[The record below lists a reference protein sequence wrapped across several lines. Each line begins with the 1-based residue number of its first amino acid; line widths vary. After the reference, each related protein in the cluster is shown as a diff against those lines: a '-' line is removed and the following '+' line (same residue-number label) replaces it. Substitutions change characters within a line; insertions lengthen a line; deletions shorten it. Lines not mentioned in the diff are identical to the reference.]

1 MNRDSSLY
9 IFIYASVMV
18 IIVAAVLSFTAETLK
33 PIQKENVRIEKIQ
46 NILSSVD
53 IESTTKNASELF
65 DKYIPEENR
74 IAINSKGEKLDVVA
88 FDINLKLENKK
99 PENERTLPLFIVNM
113 DDGSKKTIIPM
124 LGVGLWGPIWGYLS
138 FDADNNTIFGA
149 VFDHKGET
157 PGLGAEIAKPE
168 FQKQFKG
175 KTIFDGDNFTSLT
188 VYKGGK
194 GAAAEAGDTKHG
206 VDAISGG
213 TITSKGLEKMVHDC
227 LNPYQEYLKNNKAN

>member
-1 MNRDSSLY
+1 MNRDSNLY

-46 NILSSVD
+46 NILASVD
-53 IESTTKNASELF
+53 IQSTKKNAAELF

-74 IAINSKGEKLDVVA
+74 IAINSKGEKVDADA
-88 FDINLKLENKK
+88 FNINLKIENKK
-99 PENERTLPLFIVNM
+99 PIDERTLPLFIVNI
-113 DDGSKKTIIPM
+113 DDGTKKTIIPL
-124 LGVGLWGPIWGYLS
+124 LGTGLWGPIWGYMS
-138 FDADNNTIFGA
+138 FEPDNNTIYGA

-157 PGLGAEIAKPE
+157 PGLGADINKDWFRKP
-168 FQKQFKG
+168 FKN
-175 KTIFDGDNFTSLT
+175 KTIFEGDKFVSVT

-194 GAAAEAGDTKHG
+194 GAAERAGDLKHG

-213 TITSKGLEKMVHDC
+213 TITSKGLEKMVFDC
-227 LNPYQEYLKNNKAN
+227 LEGYQEYLRNNKDK